1 MWNISDVAS
10 SSYSY
15 TLYSYSTKS
24 LAIAPQHINDEDLLA
39 RFYADGN
46 KEWLGILLER
56 YTLLLFGVCMKYL
69 KEEDT
74 AKDTVQQVFLKALS
88 EIPKYKIENI
98 GGWLYRVA
106 KNMCLSLLRDKKVW
120 SEPERLEQLE
130 QPEEVPVSL
139 LIEREKDIDRL
150 KEELGKLREEQRICL
165 TLFYLDKKSY
175 HEVAALTG
183 FDIKQVKSHIQNGK
197 RNLRM
202 KLEE

>member
-1 MWNISDVAS
+1 MAS
-10 SSYSY
+10 
-15 TLYSYSTKS
+15 T
-24 LAIAPQHINDEDLLA
+24 PQHIDDEELLA
-39 RFYADGN
+39 RFYTDGN
-46 KEWLGILLER
+46 KEWLGVLLER

-69 KEEDT
+69 KEEDA

-88 EIPKYKIENI
+88 EIPKYKIDNI

-120 SEPERLEQLE
+120 SEPDRLAQME

-150 KEELGKLREEQRICL
+150 KEELDKLKEEQRICL

-175 HEVAALTG
+175 QEVAALTG
-183 FDIKQVKSHIQNGK
+183 YDVKQVKSHIQNGK
-197 RNLRM
+197 RNLRI

>member
-1 MWNISDVAS
+1 
-10 SSYSY
+10 
-15 TLYSYSTKS
+15 
-24 LAIAPQHINDEDLLA
+24 LAINHQHINDEDLLA
-39 RFYADGN
+39 RFYTDGN

-88 EIPKYKIENI
+88 EIPKYKIDNI

-106 KNMCLSLLRDKKVW
+106 KNMCLSMLRDKKVW
-120 SEPERLEQLE
+120 SEPERLEHVE

-150 KEELGKLREEQRICL
+150 KEELAKLKEEQRICL

-175 HEVAALTG
+175 QEVSMLTG
-183 FDIKQVKSHIQNGK
+183 YDVKQVKSHIQNGK

>member
-1 MWNISDVAS
+1 MATD
-10 SSYSY
+10 
-15 TLYSYSTKS
+15 S
-24 LAIAPQHINDEDLLA
+24 LHINDEDLLA

-56 YTLLLFGVCMKYL
+56 YTMLLFGVCMKYL

-74 AKDTVQQVFLKALS
+74 ARDTVQQVFLKALS
-88 EIPKYKIENI
+88 EIPKYRIDNI

-106 KNMCLSLLRDKKVW
+106 KNMCLSLLRDKKIW
-120 SEPERLEQLE
+120 SEPERLAQME

-139 LIEREKDIDRL
+139 LMEREKDIDRL
-150 KEELGKLREEQRICL
+150 KDELSRLKAEQKVCL

-175 HEVAALTG
+175 QEVAALTG
-183 FDIKQVKSHIQNGK
+183 YDVKQVKSHIQNGK

-202 KLEE
+202 RLEG

>member
-10 SSYSY
+10 SSY

-24 LAIAPQHINDEDLLA
+24 LAITPQHINDEDLLA
-39 RFYADGN
+39 RFYTDGN